1 MKFDHKSVLLQE
13 SIEGLDIKANGIY
26 VDCTTGGG
34 GHSLEIAKR
43 LETGRLI
50 CIDQDQEALDHAS
63 QVLEAHG
70 EKVIFIKSNFS
81 EIDVVLDQLGIDK
94 IDGALMDIGVSSYQF
109 DNEERGFSYRQD
121 ARLDMRMD
129 RNAMLDA
136 HEVVNHYSKEELE
149 NIFWKYG
156 EEKWGRRIAE
166 FIIEARQHQP
176 IDTTNDLV
184 EIIRQAIPKKVREQG
199 GHPARKVFQALRIEV
214 NGELDALEKAID
226 IIAHRLTPGGRLAII
241 TFHSLEDRIV
251 KNAFRDLNQGCIC
264 PPDFP
269 ICICKNRSVVDTIT
283 RKPTLPKETE
293 IAHNHR
299 ARSAK
304 LRIAKRIE

>member
-269 ICICKNRSVVDTIT
+269 ICICKNRSVVDIIT

>member
-166 FIIEARQHQP
+166 FIIEARQYQP

-269 ICICKNRSVVDTIT
+269 ICICKNRSVVDIIT